1 MADSKHPHKLSD
13 HFTLG
18 EFLSARDPVKVVP
31 FVVIQRLERLCIDV
45 LEPLRT
51 ALGQPLRV
59 TSGWRSAQY
68 NQAIGGAKSSQHV
81 TGDAAD
87 LIAGNDEHAL
97 QLMALASRIEFKDP
111 KTGEIIRPVGGL
123 GYYPGLGFIHADQ
136 RARVAGKITT
146 WMQVAGKYKPLS
158 AAVKA
163 KLKALGAVNL

>member
-13 HFTLG
+13 HFSLG

-31 FVVIQRLERLCIDV
+31 FVVIQRLERLCLDV

-68 NQAIGGAKSSQHV
+68 NQVIGGAKSSQHV

-87 LIAGNDEHAL
+87 LIAGSDEGSL
-97 QLMALASRIEFKDP
+97 KMIALASQIES
-111 KTGEIIRPVGGL
+111 VGGL

-136 RARVAGKITT
+136 RPRVAGKITT

-158 AAVKA
+158 AALKA